1 MAQKTDAW
9 PGVSFG
15 ASFWGRPRGE
25 RRGAEVRLDK
35 AFIWAGK
42 RWRIPA
48 VYVCGKGLVADFL
61 LRVLR
66 ALSVFRPGSAGL
78 SARIYMPQR

>member
-35 AFIWAGK
+35 AFTWAGE

-61 LRVLR
+61 LRVPPRRVRAFLR
-66 ALSVFRPGSAGL
+66 RYGPLAE
-78 SARIYMPQR
+78 